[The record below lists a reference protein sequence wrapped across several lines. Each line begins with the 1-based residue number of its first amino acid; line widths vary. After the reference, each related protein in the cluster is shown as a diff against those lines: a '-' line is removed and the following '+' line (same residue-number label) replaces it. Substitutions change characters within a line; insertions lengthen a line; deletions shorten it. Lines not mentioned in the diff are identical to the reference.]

1 MRATVDC
8 VPCYIRQVISTL
20 RIAGVEEEKQYDII
34 YALFPTIAA
43 LDPLKTPAE
52 NTSLVLF
59 EVYRLLGAEDPYKE
73 AKAASNDLA
82 RRYFPVLERIV
93 AANKDPLLTALK
105 ASAAGNAIDMGINP
119 DFDVGISIRQELERD
134 FRHSDLEALRELL
147 AQGGP
152 LVVIG
157 DNSGEIVFDSLL
169 VATLRRYAANLTFV
183 VKGGPALNDATE
195 EDALDVGMD
204 FLAKVITTG
213 NNYLGVL
220 PELCSPALRAAIASA
235 GAVIAKGQANYE
247 TLEGTPLAGDKTFFL
262 LQAKCPVIAAHLKV
276 DLGDS
281 VLVRNQPQPDA

>member
-1 MRATVDC
+1 MDC

-20 RIAGVEEEKQYDII
+20 RVAGVAEEKQYDII

-59 EVYRLLGAEDPYKE
+59 EVYRLLGMEDPYKE

-82 RRYFPVLERIV
+82 RRYFPVLERII

-105 ASAAGNAIDMGINP
+105 ASVAGNAIDMGINP
-119 DFDVGISIRQELERD
+119 DFDVGASISRELERD
-134 FRHSDLEALRELL
+134 FQRSDVDALRELL
-147 AQGGP
+147 ARGSP
-152 LVVIG
+152 SLVVIG

-169 VATLRRYAANLTFV
+169 VATLRRYATDLSFV
-183 VKGGPALNDATE
+183 VKGGPTLNDATV

-204 FLAKVITTG
+204 FLAKVLTTG
-213 NNYLGVL
+213 NSYLGVI

-235 GAVIAKGQANYE
+235 SVVIAKGQANYE
-247 TLEGTPLAGDKTFFL
+247 TLAGTSLAGDKTFFL